1 LPAFIVDS
9 NSIAAV
15 RAPTAVLDV
24 ELPRAGSQG
33 YKLEGDGIMSD
44 NGQKTI
50 ELPVNITVRDLAAKI
65 DTSPIQIIKILMSN
79 GVMAN
84 INQVIDFDTAAVV
97 ASEMGLEAEMEKLE
111 VEEEKPV
118 GDIPLWRQW
127 IMSEDEKKLGKRPPV
142 VTILGHV
149 DHGKTTLLDA
159 IRNTNVA
166 SGEAGGITQHIGAY
180 QVEHKGQ
187 RITFL
192 DTPGHAAFTAMRA
205 RGAQGADVVVLVVAA
220 NDGVMPQTKEAI
232 AHAKAASVPIIVA
245 MNKIDRPDANPDFV
259 KKQLADAGLV
269 PDEWDGDTIVVPV
282 SAKQHMG
289 LEDLLEAII
298 LVADNCTILANPEG
312 KVFGTVIEAR
322 LEKARGTI
330 ATLLVQNG
338 TLKVGDFLVAGPAHG
353 RIRAMFDFRGKKI
366 SKAGPSSPIQV
377 MGLNDVPSAGE
388 IFQICQSEK
397 EARSMSQECKALTEK
412 SQSAAPRAT
421 LEELFERFS
430 AGETKELS
438 LVIKADVQGS
448 LEPISDSLKDL
459 SSGDIKVNVLQSE
472 TGNISENDV
481 MLAAASNGIVIG
493 FNVTADGAARRLAE
507 SEGVSIRLYT
517 IIYRLIEDIEKALK
531 GMLEPEYRENVVG
544 KAEVLAV
551 FHISKV
557 GNIAGCKVLSGE
569 IRRNTRVRV
578 LRNSEKI
585 YEGELA
591 SLKHEQEDV
600 NEVRQG
606 FQCGMAFKGFKDM
619 KEGDVIEAF
628 VMERVN

>member
-1 LPAFIVDS
+1 
-9 NSIAAV
+9 
-15 RAPTAVLDV
+15 
-24 ELPRAGSQG
+24 
-33 YKLEGDGIMSD
+33 MSD

-50 ELPVNITVRDLAAKI
+50 ELPVSITVRDLAAKI

-84 INQVIDFDTAAVV
+84 INQIIDFDTAAVV
-97 ASEMGLEAEMEKLE
+97 ASEMGLEAEMEKQE
-111 VEEEKPV
+111 VEEEKPA

-159 IRNTNVA
+159 IRNTSVA

-282 SAKQHMG
+282 SAKQRTG

-298 LVADNCTILANPEG
+298 LVADNCTILANPDG

-366 SKAGPSSPIQV
+366 SKAGPSSPVQV
-377 MGLNDVPSAGE
+377 MGLNDVPTAGE

-397 EARSMSQECKALTEK
+397 EARSMSLECKALAEK
-412 SQSAAPRAT
+412 SQSVAPRAT
-421 LEELFERFS
+421 LEELFEKYA

-459 SSGDIKVNVLQSE
+459 SSGGIKVNVLQSE

-493 FNVTADGAARRLAE
+493 FNVTADAAARRLAE
-507 SEGVSIRLYT
+507 SEGVSIRLYS

-531 GMLEPEYRENVVG
+531 GMLEPEYRENVIG

-551 FHISKV
+551 FHITKV
-557 GNIAGCKVLSGE
+557 GNIAGCKVLTGE
-569 IRRNTRVRV
+569 IRRNTKVRV
-578 LRNSEKI
+578 MRDDQKI
-585 YEGELA
+585 YEGDLA

-606 FQCGMAFKGFKDM
+606 FQCGMAFKGFKDI
-619 KEGDVIEAF
+619 KEGDIIEAF
-628 VMERVN
+628 VIERVN